1 MKKTCFSGIK
11 EYCLAHQ
18 RHFSAGR
25 KFLTCMG
32 TILLGAILGY
42 GSEWLE
48 YGMHTSIAYHQSDIL
63 SGIVL
68 VLNNFSIWI
77 FAATLIAY
85 HSWSPLGA
93 GLQSF
98 CFLISMCISY
108 FIPKHMHYGYSV
120 VLQFALWGAIAL
132 FSTIPAAV
140 IWFSR
145 CLSGWG
151 IVIKM
156 LPVAAVIGE
165 IAFTVYRCIDYY
177 SPIPGQPAE
186 PLKWLLIPD
195 RIIQLG
201 VYILFVVLLI
211 LILMKK
217 RDCPKRKRSKE
228 GRRNT

>member
-1 MKKTCFSGIK
+1 MNKTCFAGIK
-11 EYCLAHQ
+11 ECYLAH
-18 RHFSAGR
+18 RRLLSAGR
-25 KFLTCMG
+25 KLLICMG

-48 YGMHTSIAYHQSDIL
+48 YGMYTSIAYHQSDFL
-63 SGIVL
+63 RGIVL
-68 VLNNFSIWI
+68 VFNNFSIWV

-132 FSTIPAAV
+132 VSTIPAAV
-140 IWFSR
+140 IWFSGY
-145 CLSGWG
+145 LPGWG
-151 IVIKM
+151 IVIKV

-165 IAFTVYRCIDYY
+165 IAFTIYRCINYY
-177 SPIPGQPAE
+177 SPVPGQPAE
-186 PLKWLLIPD
+186 PLKWLLMPD

-217 RDCPKRKRSKE
+217 RDCPKHKRS
-228 GRRNT
+228 